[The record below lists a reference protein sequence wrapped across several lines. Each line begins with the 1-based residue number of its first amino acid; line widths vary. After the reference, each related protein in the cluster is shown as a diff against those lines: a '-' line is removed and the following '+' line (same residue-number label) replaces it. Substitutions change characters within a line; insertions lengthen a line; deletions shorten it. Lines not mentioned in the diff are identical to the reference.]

1 MFRQFYISSILCEF
15 LKSTKQGDNVY
26 GYLAKLSH

>member
-15 LKSTKQGDNVY
+15 LKSTKQEDNVY
-26 GYLAKLSH
+26 SYSAMLSH